1 VTYGLLDQTT
11 DATSVIAGHRLISNT
26 SSILALSATLDHQ
39 TRNLNEFTDGVVS
52 LTDSTGDENGVWTD
66 GTTSATPSD
75 ALPGNFEYVGL
86 YNITSPNG
94 SGPAIVGVVTPSAA
108 IPASGTANFTG
119 SGFVEGS
126 TLDGGL
132 ISTSANS
139 SFTVNLGTKAA
150 FVTLSSLTGTSEF
163 SQLEITG
170 MTLDATDGTIT
181 GGTVLLSSGSTDIT
195 GATLG
200 TQIST
205 IAAATLFGIESNAT
219 TPAEV
224 GGVFHVSGTDGIL
237 FGGFLGR

>member
-1 VTYGLLDQTT
+1 
-11 DATSVIAGHRLISNT
+11 
-26 SSILALSATLDHQ
+26 
-39 TRNLNEFTDGVVS
+39 
-52 LTDSTGDENGVWTD
+52 
-66 GTTSATPSD
+66 
-75 ALPGNFEYVGL
+75 
-86 YNITSPNG
+86 
-94 SGPAIVGVVTPSAA
+94 VTPSAA